1 MTAAALTW
9 QVYEALVDGE
19 KGGLGMLAA
28 LGQRVDLSLEAL
40 QQRRHHLPHILP
52 ASK

>member
-40 QQRRHHLPHILP
+40 QQRRHHLTHILNRRE
-52 ASK
+52 